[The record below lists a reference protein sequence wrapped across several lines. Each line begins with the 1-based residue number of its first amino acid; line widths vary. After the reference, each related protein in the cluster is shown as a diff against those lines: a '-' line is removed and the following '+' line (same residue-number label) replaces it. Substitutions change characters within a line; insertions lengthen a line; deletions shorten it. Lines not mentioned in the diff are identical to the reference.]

1 MHDTLDYNQSEK
13 TYKKPK
19 KVTIEETPITID
31 GKPGNNSNK
40 NKANVSNTT
49 KTRKEIDENANRKYD
64 KDNKSAAE
72 FFQSSRIKK
81 IKLPNCDISRG
92 LVLAIIFFVLFTVL
106 IIWFLFSSDTF
117 EADDEEN
124 EPRDTTRF
132 KNRNK
137 LNKINDTLANSPAKL
152 LINNKN
158 LTNSLIDDLHLE
170 KTLLPTK
177 LFVLVSTVVIVLIII
192 SLVFI
197 SACGM
202 YYIKRPRAQSENR
215 SRNQNIVSS
224 IFSHTNTRNSLYY
237 LDQAEN
243 EMLNKQASQNK
254 ASKTS
259 SKSNEGTSTKS
270 VAKTMM
276 SPPIIIINED
286 SN

>member
-13 TYKKPK
+13 SCKKNK

-31 GKPGNNSNK
+31 GKPSNSNK
-40 NKANVSNTT
+40 NKKNISNTT
-49 KTRKEIDENANRKYD
+49 KTRKELDENVNRYD
-64 KDNKSAAE
+64 IDNKGATE

-92 LVLAIIFFVLFTVL
+92 LALAIIFFVLFTVL

-124 EPRDTTRF
+124 EPRETSRF

-137 LNKINDTLANSPAKL
+137 LNKINDTLANNPAKL

-158 LTNSLIDDLHLE
+158 LTNSLLDDVQLE

-243 EMLNKQASQNK
+243 EMLNKQASINK

-259 SKSNEGTSTKS
+259 SKSNEGTSTKA
-270 VAKTMM
+270 VTKPMM